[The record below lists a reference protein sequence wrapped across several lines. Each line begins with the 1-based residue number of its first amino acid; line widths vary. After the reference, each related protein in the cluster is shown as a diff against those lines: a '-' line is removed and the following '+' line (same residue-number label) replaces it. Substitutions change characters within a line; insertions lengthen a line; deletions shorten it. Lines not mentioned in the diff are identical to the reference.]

1 MPVLLPYRVPSVPT
15 LSLSLSLSH
24 IQHTHTCPHTA
35 HVCVLNSH
43 RVTSNTLNC
52 VSCAVF
58 CVRAVRMQ
66 VLDTD
71 MVLVHD
77 LLELWHLFDKFSQ

>member
-1 MPVLLPYRVPSVPT
+1 M
-15 LSLSLSLSH
+15 
-24 IQHTHTCPHTA
+24 
-35 HVCVLNSH
+35 CVLNSH